1 MSYALL
7 SLAFLAVAAVASIVA
22 RRRRPPGHWS
32 ALALTAAGLIVLT
45 VVFDSLMIAASLF
58 AYDEGQLLGIRLWLT
73 PLEDLAYP
81 VAALL
86 LCSAVWNL
94 TVDRSGDRA

>member
-7 SLAFLAVAAVASIVA
+7 SIAFLAIAAAVAIVA
-22 RRRRPPGHWS
+22 RRRRPPGHAS
-32 ALALTAAGLIVLT
+32 ALALTAAGLVVLT
-45 VVFDSLMIAASLF
+45 VVFDSLMIAAALF
-58 AYDEGQLLGIRLWLT
+58 AYDESQLLGVRLWLT

-81 VAALL
+81 IAALL

-94 TVDRSGDRA
+94 TVDRSGARA